1 MTICQSEEDDF
12 DDDDD
17 EAANDYSQ
25 FTNDNMN
32 SFNIDDVED
41 QKLHEISKSLIEDDE
56 EPPQPPVRPHGPWQ
70 RTPFTSPTSL
80 PSPSIQQPTTVPP
93 AVPPAV
99 AVET

>member
-56 EPPQPPVRPHGPWQ
+56 E
-70 RTPFTSPTSL
+70 
-80 PSPSIQQPTTVPP
+80 
-93 AVPPAV
+93 
-99 AVET
+99 